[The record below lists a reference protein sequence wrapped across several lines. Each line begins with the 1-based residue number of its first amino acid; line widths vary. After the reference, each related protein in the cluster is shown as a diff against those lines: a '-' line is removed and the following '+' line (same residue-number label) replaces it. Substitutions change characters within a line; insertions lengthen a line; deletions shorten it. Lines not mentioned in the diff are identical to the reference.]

1 MSNPRA
7 IKYRRLALAEPG
19 KSAAAASPCRNRTR
33 YPCYRRLAQTVA
45 YTNRGARGNPPA
57 VNRRLFLA
65 ACTPFWTQP
74 APLNESRSNWGNA
87 AMAPSVRGRTSG
99 LRVDYKVRHQRRSMR
114 LSIWTHF
121 ICGRRGALSKCTSR
135 ASNRNKQCS

>member
-45 YTNRGARGNPPA
+45 YTNRGVAFRNRGGLNRALADLNRA
-57 VNRRLFLA
+57 VELAPDQAPIYANR
-65 ACTPFWTQP
+65 
-74 APLNESRSNWGNA
+74 
-87 AMAPSVRGRTSG
+87 G
-99 LRVDYKVRHQRRSMR
+99 LVHQ
-114 LSIWTHF
+114 LKD
-121 ICGRRGALSKCTSR
+121 A
-135 ASNRNKQCS
+135 